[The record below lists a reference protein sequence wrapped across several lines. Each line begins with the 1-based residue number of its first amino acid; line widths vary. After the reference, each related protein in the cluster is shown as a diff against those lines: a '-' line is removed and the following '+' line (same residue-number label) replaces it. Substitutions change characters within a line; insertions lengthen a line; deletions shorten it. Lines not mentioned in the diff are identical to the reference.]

1 MQPST
6 QGNFSMSV
14 ESYDPRVT
22 QEADPFFMIS
32 RKVVQEIDDPVA
44 GFIWVYLRS
53 MSSTWKVIKAHI
65 QSHFGLSDD
74 KIKKVFAWLNAHNL
88 IQYRQQRLPS
98 GEMGDHEIH
107 VLNGRDYFKP
117 ENVQKSTKK
126 SIKSKVVAGGGF
138 TAPPV
143 NRTTGK
149 SGTNIN
155 KQSNTDLTKQRER
168 IPAQRDAAPSRTY
181 CPKSK
186 AELVSDEAHEQARKK
201 NLDMDHLAD
210 GFMAYAKS
218 RGWKRTDWQAAFLKW
233 VIDEKITTPTNVIK
247 FGNRENGQ
255 HNVCPPKLRDYT
267 QERLDREAAD
277 EQKRLSTNA

>member
-1 MQPST
+1 
-6 QGNFSMSV
+6 MSV
-14 ESYDPRVT
+14 EAYDPKIT
-22 QEADPFFMIS
+22 QEIDPFFMIS

-44 GFIWVYLRS
+44 GFVWVYLRS

-65 QSHFGLSDD
+65 KKHFGLSDD

-107 VLNGRDYFKP
+107 VLNGRDYLRP
-117 ENVQKSTKK
+117 AGVRKSTKK
-126 SIKSKVVAGGGF
+126 SIKSKAVTDGGK

-149 SGTNIN
+149 PGTNIN
-155 KQSNTDLTKQRER
+155 KQSNTDLTKQR
-168 IPAQRDAAPSRTY
+168 AQRTPQSGRAAPSRTY

-186 AELVSDEAHEQARKK
+186 ADLVSDEAHEQASKK
-201 NLDMDHLAD
+201 NLDMEHLAD

-218 RGWKRTDWQAAFLKW
+218 NGWKRTDWKAAFLKW

-247 FGNRENGQ
+247 FGATGNGQ
-255 HNVCPPKLRDYT
+255 HNVQQRTYRDFT
-267 QERLDREAAD
+267 QERLDREAA
-277 EQKRLSTNA
+277 EEAIKINRKQ

>member
-1 MQPST
+1 
-6 QGNFSMSV
+6 MSV
-14 ESYDPRVT
+14 EAYDPRIT
-22 QEADPFFMIS
+22 QESDPFFLIS

-65 QSHFGLSDD
+65 KKHFGLSDD

-107 VLNGRDYFKP
+107 VLNGRDYLRP
-117 ENVQKSTKK
+117 AGVRKSTKK
-126 SIKSKVVAGGGF
+126 SIKPKTSEIVTGGGF

-149 SGTNIN
+149 PGTNIN
-155 KQSNTDLTKQRER
+155 KQSNTDLTKQR
-168 IPAQRDAAPSRTY
+168 AQRTPQSGRAAPYRTY

-186 AELVSDEAHEQARKK
+186 ADLVSDEAHAQARKK
-201 NLDMDHLAD
+201 NLDMEHLAD

-218 RGWKRTDWQAAFLKW
+218 NGWKRTDWKAAFLKW
-233 VIDEKITTPTNVIK
+233 VIDEKITTPTNIINFV
-247 FGNRENGQ
+247 GTGNGQ
-255 HNVCPPKLRDYT
+255 HNVRPPQLRDYT
-267 QERLDREAAD
+267 QERLDREAAA
-277 EQKRLSTNA
+277 EQARLSTNV